1 MRKNIAQRML
11 SAALS
16 VVMAV
21 SSLSIAYAAND
32 DIATYGTVYHANQ
45 KLQKQSSQ
53 RIPFLKFNGV
63 VDYDNFVPMQVAWT
77 NPATKDVYQAY
88 CINPAYP
95 GYGDVAD
102 YGVDIEKFDND
113 CIVDAGGS
121 GGSGKTAGSKSAAGN
136 TIAAFLEGAVNYG
149 YPSVEAATLLGGTA
163 ESYGVTQEQLNYA
176 AYLATKM
183 AIWSGIHS
191 NYGINSWGVNDGLTG
206 YSATLKTNVL
216 KATKSIY
223 NKAGS
228 YTPSDGKSTVTFT
241 TGEHKKAGG
250 NYEVTYTIGNTGN
263 NVEGSDMYVEM
274 AAGGAFTNG
283 IVIQSADGKTL
294 NKTTTSSGTERYIV
308 PAGTTEVKALLPDP
322 GEKGVTAELRLYAKQ
337 KKKILLYGRSTKSA
351 TQGYVLAGNHYD
363 NPTAK
368 FEINP
373 EPDTPD
379 GGSGK
384 LTVIKLDARDNATP
398 LAGVTFDCYNSN
410 GQLVDTGTTDKSGKW
425 IPKISKAGTYTVIER
440 STNNKYQLTEPTT
453 LVITVPTDNDVT
465 ATFRDYPSQTVTIE
479 KEDAVTGNPVPGC
492 EYEIIQIDGKGVWR
506 ATGKTDANGKITWDD
521 VPDGTYLV
529 REVST
534 TDGYILDQTPQYVTV
549 RNGQAP
555 SLKFLD
561 SKHPG
566 LTISKVDKQT
576 GEVIPS
582 PAVFR
587 VAQTD
592 GSYKTDITTANGTA
606 TLTDLPVGSYRVSEV
621 QAPEGYVKDD
631 CPQDIYLGKGESKQ
645 LTIFNSKKPV
655 LTIEKIDGKTGNTIA
670 GTKFELKKS
679 DGTVIGTV
687 TTGADGK
694 VTVGMQ
700 GSELGYLDPDT
711 YTVTEV
717 FVPEPYVLSS
727 EHKDIKL
734 EAGDNKTLLFAN
746 LEMPTITVEK
756 YDEKTG
762 EKLEGAQ
769 FGIYE
774 QDDLARPVA
783 EGMTDADGRF
793 TSGKV
798 KPGTYVV
805 KEINPPKGY
814 MFSDKTKPDRVIVA
828 KAGDGEIIVKV
839 DNIKLPEL
847 TIKKIDSVTKEPIS
861 GVTYEIKMVDDTS
874 VQPATAVTDE
884 NGLITVPNLVAGTY
898 EVTEISTPKPY
909 ILNSTPQEVKLEGG
923 DTKTLLFENTKYPT
937 LIVQKTDGTTNKGI
951 PNTTYL
957 ITHEKADG
965 SAEIVGTFKTDEN
978 GRIKLPY
985 VEPGWYVIT
994 ETIPAQGYQKPTNP
1008 ITRIYLKPGDNSYTT
1023 NNAVTGD
1030 GEKDENGNKDENT
1043 GNNTKNPTIT
1053 SGADYEKVG
1062 EIINYPLN
1070 SIVIKKSD
1078 ANTGE
1083 MLEGATFEVIKTTG
1097 ETSGQNGTV
1106 ICTVTTD
1113 HSGVIVI
1120 TGLEA
1125 GAYAVREVKA
1135 PQNYLIDETNLQT
1148 VNLKADG
1155 TSVVEVTFRNYP
1167 YGSIQINKVDGT
1179 TKKPLEG
1186 AEFKVTDAAGNLVGN
1201 YKTDANGSILIPNL
1215 KPDSYVVTE
1224 TKAPDGYALKTEPQT
1239 VTVGTDG
1246 KIKTVT
1252 FTNEKKLGVQIIKI
1266 DSETRQPLQGAE
1278 FQIWNT
1284 GASSSTSVAAGTP
1297 AGVLVGT
1304 YTTDINGVINVVLDA
1319 GTYEI
1324 LETKA
1329 PKGYQLDKH
1338 KQDIVVKDGEQTS
1351 VTFTNTKLPDGTI
1364 LIHKTDAKTGDAIEG
1379 VTFEIRK
1386 ENGELIATEETDKQG
1401 EITVSGLEKGT
1412 YYVKETKAKEGY
1424 KADDKS
1430 HKVVLGK
1437 SGYVKLE
1444 VENTPLSGL
1453 RLKKIDSITGEGI
1466 YGVEFALYNKNGKIV
1481 GNYFTDNKG
1490 VIDFDAELPEG
1501 RYTIKEIT
1509 PADGYYSDNKPR
1521 TVELRAGKVTQ
1532 ITWENTPQAGQIK
1545 IKKVSGDYNETN
1557 ALPKGTALQGAIFE
1571 IYNYKT
1577 HNVVDRIETDYYGIA
1592 NSKPLPLGRY
1602 IIKEV
1607 QAPSYYKINPE
1618 EIDVTIEFATQVLNL
1633 TVEDY
1638 SANMSVGI
1646 DKFGPYEVMQG
1657 QPAVYTIK
1665 NVRNSSTVPLNDFYW
1680 RDIIPTSAG
1689 TLDKI
1694 ITGTYNMQGR
1704 YKVVATT
1711 SAGNTKVLADNMD
1724 TAKNNVILCSPAA
1737 VGLRSGEYITSVSLM
1752 FGTVQ
1757 PGFTQVLDAKV
1768 YLNVKKSGLPSNY
1781 QFANKVDIGGKY
1793 GNEWATG
1800 NSTWV
1805 TTIYN
1810 PAKQKLPKTGW

>member
-1 MRKNIAQRML
+1 MQKKKRFLALLIALVVALPFIQSPLTAQAAGEGSVTRKITVVKGKDINDIQYKGSNVLHSSAWWYDDDGTKHPAFCVDPKLAGPGEIAAGKYDVNVTGAETNEKI
-11 SAALS
+11 AAILNN
-16 VVMAV
+16 
-21 SSLSIAYAAND
+21 SIPYKTYQELGVANEEEAYAATKAA
-32 DIATYGTVYHANQ
+32 IWCV
-45 KLQKQSSQ
+45 
-53 RIPFLKFNGV
+53 IGV
-63 VDYDNFVPMQVAWT
+63 SNYTNKDLWD
-77 NPATKDVYQAY
+77 NPAK
-88 CINPAYP
+88 P
-95 GYGDVAD
+95 
-102 YGVDIEKFDND
+102 K
-113 CIVDAGGS
+113 
-121 GGSGKTAGSKSAAGN
+121 
-136 TIAAFLEGAVNYG
+136 
-149 YPSVEAATLLGGTA
+149 
-163 ESYGVTQEQLNYA
+163 
-176 AYLATKM
+176 
-183 AIWSGIHS
+183 
-191 NYGINSWGVNDGLTG
+191 
-206 YSATLKTNVL
+206 
-216 KATKSIY
+216 
-223 NKAGS
+223 
-228 YTPSDGKSTVTFT
+228 
-241 TGEHKKAGG
+241 
-250 NYEVTYTIGNTGN
+250 
-263 NVEGSDMYVEM
+263 
-274 AAGGAFTNG
+274 
-283 IVIQSADGKTL
+283 
-294 NKTTTSSGTERYIV
+294 
-308 PAGTTEVKALLPDP
+308 VKALFNKLVNLALNNPESVKQAVYGSAKVDKEP
-322 GEKGVTAELRLYAKQ
+322 VLDSDYYYQRFKIAETSNSGKSVQKYTVKLTGDYPKGTKITDEGGAEKNSFKGDELFAIR
-337 KKKILLYGRSTKSA
+337 IPKSA
-351 TQGYVLAGNHYD
+351 VPANGNVEA
-363 NPTAK
+363 NVEITATLFSNVILIGK
-368 FEINP
+368 PLNGLDGKVQDMEIAMPYQNVVIKAKMDLLNKD
-373 EPDTPD
+373 DTPD
-379 GGSGK
+379 PSGSGK

-453 LVITVPTDNDVT
+453 QVITIENDKT
-465 ATFRDYPSQTVTIE
+465 ATVTFRDYPTTTVTME
-479 KEDAVTGNPVPGC
+479 KEDAITGDPIAGC
-492 EYEIIQIDGKGVWR
+492 EYEIVQLDGKGAWR
-506 ATGKTDANGKITWDD
+506 ATGKTDGGGKITWDS

-534 TDGYILDQTPQYVTV
+534 VGDYILDQTPQYVTV

-566 LTISKVDKQT
+566 LTISKVNRQT
-576 GEVIPS
+576 GEVITA

-592 GSYKTDITTANGTA
+592 GDFTTDITTANGVA
-606 TLTDLPVGSYRVSEV
+606 SLTDLPTGSYRVTEI

-631 CPQDIYLGKGESKQ
+631 CPQNIYLGKGESKQ
-645 LTIFNSKKPV
+645 LTIFNLKKPV
-655 LTIEKIDGKTGNTIA
+655 LTIEKIDGQTGNPVA
-670 GTKFELKKS
+670 GTKFEIKKS

-687 TTGADGK
+687 TTGVDGK
-694 VTVGMQ
+694 VTIGMQ
-700 GSELGYLDPDT
+700 GGELGYLDPDT

-717 FVPEPYVLSS
+717 FVPEPYVLSK

-734 EAGDNKTLLFAN
+734 EGGDTKTLLFAN

-774 QDDLARPVA
+774 QEDLARPVA

-793 TSGKV
+793 TSGKI

-805 KEINPPKGY
+805 KEINPPQGY
-814 MFSDKTKPDRVIVA
+814 MFSDKTKPERTIVA

-847 TIKKIDSVTKEPIS
+847 TIKKVDSVTKEPIS
-861 GVTYEIKMVDDTS
+861 GVTYEIKLVDDTS

-884 NGLITVPNLVAGTY
+884 KGMITVPNLVAGTY

-909 ILNSTPQEVKLEGG
+909 ILNSTPQRVKLEGG

-937 LIVQKTDGTTNKGI
+937 LIIQKTDGTTNKGI

-957 ITHEKADG
+957 ITHEKTDG

-985 VEPGWYVIT
+985 VETGWYVIT
-994 ETIPAQGYQKPTNP
+994 ETLPAQGYQKPTNP
-1008 ITRIYLKPGDNSYTT
+1008 VTRIYLKAGDNSYTT
-1023 NNAVTGD
+1023 NNGVTG
-1030 GEKDENGNKDENT
+1030 GGNVENGNTEGAKA
-1043 GNNTKNPTIT
+1043 PTIT

-1062 EIINYPLN
+1062 DIVNYPLN

-1083 MLEGATFEVIKTTG
+1083 MLEGATFEVIKVTG
-1097 ETSGQNGTV
+1097 ETSGQNGKV

-1125 GAYAVREVKA
+1125 GAYAIRETKA
-1135 PQNYLIDETNLQT
+1135 PQNYLIDETALQN

-1179 TKKPLEG
+1179 TKQPLEG
-1186 AEFKVTDAAGNLVGN
+1186 AEFKVTSAAGNLVGN
-1201 YKTDANGSILIPNL
+1201 YKTDVNGSILIPDL

-1239 VTVGTDG
+1239 VMVGTDG
-1246 KIKTVT
+1246 KTKPVT

-1266 DSETRQPLQGAE
+1266 DSETRKPLQGAQ
-1278 FQIWNT
+1278 FQIWHT

-1304 YTTDINGVINVVLDA
+1304 YTTDINGVINVVLPA

-1329 PKGYQLDKH
+1329 PEGYKLDNH
-1338 KQDIVVKDGEQTS
+1338 KQDIVVKDGQQTS
-1351 VTFTNTKLPDGTI
+1351 VTFTNTPLPQGKI
-1364 LIHKTDAKTGDAIEG
+1364 RIVKTDAKTDEPIQG
-1379 VTFEIRK
+1379 VEFEIRK
-1386 ENGELIATEETDKQG
+1386 ENGELIATEKTDKQG
-1401 EITVSGLEKGT
+1401 EIIVAGLEEGI

-1424 KADDKS
+1424 KPSKESYKA
-1430 HKVVLGK
+1430 VVTKYGTT
-1437 SGYVKLE
+1437 KLNI
-1444 VENTPLSGL
+1444 ENEPLCGL

-1490 VIDFDAELPEG
+1490 VIDFEDELPEG

-1509 PADGYYSDNKPR
+1509 PADGYYGDNKPR
-1521 TVELRAGKVTQ
+1521 TVELRAGKITQ

-1577 HNVVDRIETDYYGIA
+1577 RNVVDRIVTDYYGIA

-1618 EIDVTIEFATQVLNL
+1618 EIDVTIEFATQVVKL
-1633 TVEDY
+1633 TVENY
-1638 SANMSVGI
+1638 SANISVGI
-1646 DKFGPYEVMQG
+1646 DKVGPYEVMQG
-1657 QPAVYTIK
+1657 QSAIYTIK

-1680 RDIIPTSAG
+1680 RDLIPTSAG
-1689 TLDKI
+1689 TVEKI
-1694 ITGTYNMQGR
+1694 ITGTYNMPGR

-1711 SAGNTKVLADNMD
+1711 SAGNTKVLADNLD

-1737 VGLRSGEYITSVSLM
+1737 VGLRSGESITSVSLM

-1768 YLNVKKSGLPSNY
+1768 YMNIKRNGLPSNY
-1781 QFANKVDIGGKY
+1781 QFANKADVGGKY

-1805 TTIYN
+1805 TSIYN
-1810 PAKQKLPKTGW
+1810 PAKQRLPKTGW

>member
-1 MRKNIAQRML
+1 MQKKKSFLVLLLALVVALPFIQAPLIAQAGEGSTTKKITVVKGKDINDIQYKGSNVL
-11 SAALS
+11 HSSAWWYDEDGTKHPAFCVDPKLAGPGEIAAGKYD
-16 VVMAV
+16 VNVTGAETNEKIAAI
-21 SSLSIAYAAND
+21 LNNSIPYKTYQELGVDNEEEAYAATKAAIWCVIGVSNYTNRSLWD
-32 DIATYGTVYHANQ
+32 NAAKPKVKALFDKLVNLALNNPKPVKQAVYGSAKVDKEPVLDGDYYYQRFKIAETSNSGKSVQKYTVKLTGDYPKGTKITDEGGAEKNTF
-45 KLQKQSSQ
+45 KGDELFAI
-53 RIPFLKFNGV
+53 RIPKSAVPTNGNV
-63 VDYDNFVPMQVAWT
+63 EVN
-77 NPATKDVYQAY
+77 
-88 CINPAYP
+88 
-95 GYGDVAD
+95 
-102 YGVDIEKFDND
+102 VDI
-113 CIVDAGGS
+113 
-121 GGSGKTAGSKSAAGN
+121 T
-136 TIAAFLEGAVNYG
+136 
-149 YPSVEAATLLGGTA
+149 ATLFSNVILIGKP
-163 ESYGVTQEQLNYA
+163 LNGLDGKVQDMEIAMPYQDVIIK
-176 AYLATKM
+176 TKM
-183 AIWSGIHS
+183 TMGQTE
-191 NYGINSWGVNDGLTG
+191 VEPD
-206 YSATLKTNVL
+206 
-216 KATKSIY
+216 
-223 NKAGS
+223 
-228 YTPSDGKSTVTFT
+228 PSDGK
-241 TGEHKKAGG
+241 
-250 NYEVTYTIGNTGN
+250 
-263 NVEGSDMYVEM
+263 
-274 AAGGAFTNG
+274 
-283 IVIQSADGKTL
+283 
-294 NKTTTSSGTERYIV
+294 
-308 PAGTTEVKALLPDP
+308 LL
-322 GEKGVTAELRLYAKQ
+322 
-337 KKKILLYGRSTKSA
+337 
-351 TQGYVLAGNHYD
+351 
-363 NPTAK
+363 
-368 FEINP
+368 
-373 EPDTPD
+373 
-379 GGSGK
+379 
-384 LTVIKLDARDNATP
+384 VIKLDARDNATP
-398 LAGVTFDCYNSN
+398 LSGVTFDCYNSS
-410 GQLVDTGTTDKSGKW
+410 GQLIDTGTTDGNGKW
-425 IPKISKAGTYTVIER
+425 SPNIPSAGTYTIIER
-440 STNNKYQLTEPTT
+440 DTNNKYQLTAPTT
-453 LVITVPTDNDVT
+453 QVVTVVSDKTVT
-465 ATFRDYPSQTVTIE
+465 ATFRDYPPTTVTLE
-479 KEDAVTGNPVPGC
+479 KEDAKTGAAVAGC
-492 EYEIIQIDGKGVWR
+492 EYEIVQIDGKGAWR
-506 ATGKTDANGKITWDD
+506 ATGKTDGNGKITWDS

-534 TDGYILDQTPQYVTV
+534 VGDYILDRTPQYVTV

-566 LTISKVDKQT
+566 LTISKVNRQT
-576 GEVIPS
+576 GEVITA

-592 GSYKTDITTANGTA
+592 GDFTTDVTTANGVA
-606 TLTDLPVGSYRVSEV
+606 SLTDLPTGSYRVTEI

-645 LTIFNSKKPV
+645 LTIFNLKKPV
-655 LTIEKIDGKTGNTIA
+655 LTIEKIDGQTGNPVA
-670 GTKFELKKS
+670 GTKFEIKKS
-679 DGTVIGTV
+679 DGTVLGTV

-694 VTVGMQ
+694 VTIGMQ
-700 GSELGYLDPDT
+700 GGELGYLDPDT

-717 FVPEPYVLSS
+717 FVPEPYVLSK

-734 EAGDNKTLLFAN
+734 EGGDTKTLLFAN

-762 EKLEGAQ
+762 EKLPGAQ

-774 QDDLARPVA
+774 QEDLARPIA

-793 TSGKV
+793 TSGKIQ
-798 KPGTYVV
+798 PGTYVV
-805 KEINPPKGY
+805 KEINPPQGY
-814 MFSDKTKPDRVIVA
+814 MFSDKTKPERTIVA

-847 TIKKIDSVTKEPIS
+847 TIKKVDSVTKEPIQ
-861 GVTYEIKMVDDTS
+861 GVTYEIKLVDDTS

-884 NGLITVPNLVAGTY
+884 KGLITVPNLVAGTY

-909 ILNSTPQEVKLEGG
+909 ILNSTPQRVKLVGG
-923 DTKTLLFENTKYPT
+923 DEKTLLFENTKYPT
-937 LIVQKTDGTTNKGI
+937 LIIQKTDGTTNKGI

-957 ITHEKADG
+957 ITHEKTDG

-985 VEPGWYVIT
+985 VETGWYVIT
-994 ETIPAQGYQKPTNP
+994 ETLPAQGYQKPTNP
-1008 ITRIYLKPGDNSYTT
+1008 VTRIYLKAGDNSYTT
-1023 NNAVTGD
+1023 NNGVTG
-1030 GEKDENGNKDENT
+1030 GGNVENGNTEGAKA
-1043 GNNTKNPTIT
+1043 PTIT

-1062 EIINYPLN
+1062 DIVNYPLN

-1083 MLEGATFEVIKTTG
+1083 MLEGATFEVIKVTG
-1097 ETSGQNGTV
+1097 ETSGQNGKV

-1125 GAYAVREVKA
+1125 GAYAIRETKA
-1135 PQNYLIDETNLQT
+1135 PQNYLIDETALQN

-1179 TKKPLEG
+1179 TKQPLEG
-1186 AEFKVTDAAGNLVGN
+1186 AEFKVTSAAGNLVGN
-1201 YKTDANGSILIPNL
+1201 YKTDVNGSILIPDL
-1215 KPDSYVVTE
+1215 KPDSYVITE

-1246 KIKTVT
+1246 KTKPVT

-1266 DSETRQPLQGAE
+1266 DSETRKPLQGAQ
-1278 FQIWNT
+1278 FQIWHT

-1304 YTTDINGVINVVLDA
+1304 YTTDINGVINVVLPA

-1329 PKGYQLDKH
+1329 PEGYKLDNH
-1338 KQDIVVKDGEQTS
+1338 KQDIVVKDGQQTS
-1351 VTFTNTKLPDGTI
+1351 VTFTNTPLPQGKI
-1364 LIHKTDAKTGDAIEG
+1364 RIVKTDAKTDEPIQG
-1379 VTFEIRK
+1379 VEFEIRK
-1386 ENGELIATEETDKQG
+1386 ENGELIATEKTDKQG
-1401 EITVSGLEKGT
+1401 EIIVAGLEEGI

-1424 KADDKS
+1424 KPSKESYKA
-1430 HKVVLGK
+1430 VVTKYGTT
-1437 SGYVKLE
+1437 KLNI
-1444 VENTPLSGL
+1444 ENEPLCGL

-1466 YGVEFALYNKNGKIV
+1466 YGVEFALYDKNGKIV

-1490 VIDFDAELPEG
+1490 VIDFEDELPEG

-1577 HNVVDRIETDYYGIA
+1577 RNVVDRIVTDYYGIA

-1618 EIDVTIEFATQVLNL
+1618 EIDVTIEFATQVVKL
-1633 TVEDY
+1633 TVENY
-1638 SANMSVGI
+1638 SANISVGI
-1646 DKFGPYEVMQG
+1646 DKVGPYEVMQG
-1657 QPAVYTIK
+1657 QSAIYTIK

-1680 RDIIPTSAG
+1680 RDLIPTSAG
-1689 TLDKI
+1689 TVEKI
-1694 ITGTYNMQGR
+1694 ITGTYNMPGR

-1711 SAGNTKVLADNMD
+1711 SAGNTKVLADNLD

-1737 VGLRSGEYITSVSLM
+1737 VGLRSGESITSVSLM

-1768 YLNVKKSGLPSNY
+1768 YMNIKRNGLPSNY
-1781 QFANKVDIGGKY
+1781 QFANKADVGGKY

-1805 TTIYN
+1805 TSIYN
-1810 PAKQKLPKTGW
+1810 PAKQRLPKTGW

>member
-1 MRKNIAQRML
+1 MQKKKRFLALLLALVVALPFIQSPLTAQAAGEGSVTRKITVVKGKDINDIQYDGKNVLHSSAWWYDEDGKKNPAFCVDPKLAGPGEIAAGKYDVNVTGAETNEKI
-11 SAALS
+11 AAILNN
-16 VVMAV
+16 
-21 SSLSIAYAAND
+21 SIPYKTYQELGVANEEEAYAATKAAIWCVIGVSKYTDQSHWKSADNPKVQD
-32 DIATYGTVYHANQ
+32 LFNKLVNLAQNNPEPVKQAVYGSARVDKEPVKDGDWWY
-45 KLQKQSSQ
+45 Q
-53 RIPFLKFNGV
+53 RYKV
-63 VDYDNFVPMQVAWT
+63 VETSN
-77 NPATKDVYQAY
+77 
-88 CINPAYP
+88 
-95 GYGDVAD
+95 
-102 YGVDIEKFDND
+102 
-113 CIVDAGGS
+113 
-121 GGSGKTAGSKSAAGN
+121 SGKEIRKYQVKLTTA
-136 TIAAFLEGAVNYG
+136 
-149 YPSVEAATLLGGTA
+149 PSGTKITD
-163 ESYGVTQEQLNYA
+163 E
-176 AYLATKM
+176 
-183 AIWSGIHS
+183 
-191 NYGINSWGVNDGLTG
+191 
-206 YSATLKTNVL
+206 
-216 KATKSIY
+216 
-223 NKAGS
+223 
-228 YTPSDGKSTVTFT
+228 
-241 TGEHKKAGG
+241 
-250 NYEVTYTIGNTGN
+250 
-263 NVEGSDMYVEM
+263 
-274 AAGGAFTNG
+274 
-283 IVIQSADGKTL
+283 
-294 NKTTTSSGTERYIV
+294 SGTEKSVFNGDEFFKVWI
-308 PAGTTEVKALLPDP
+308 PTSAIPEG
-322 GEKGVTAELRLYAKQ
+322 GSAE
-337 KKKILLYGRSTKSA
+337 
-351 TQGYVLAGNHYD
+351 
-363 NPTAK
+363 AK
-368 FEINP
+368 FEITADMFSNVILIGKP
-373 EPDTPD
+373 TSGLDGKVQDMEIAMPIQKVKIENNMVVGDEEVPPDPS
-379 GGSGK
+379 GSGK

-453 LVITVPTDNDVT
+453 QVITIENDKT
-465 ATFRDYPSQTVTIE
+465 ATVTFRDYPTTTVTME
-479 KEDAVTGNPVPGC
+479 KEDAITGDPIAGC
-492 EYEIIQIDGKGVWR
+492 EYEIVQLDGKGAWR
-506 ATGKTDANGKITWDD
+506 ATGKTDGGGKITWDS

-534 TDGYILDQTPQYVTV
+534 VGDYILDRTPQYVTV

-576 GEVIPS
+576 GETITS
-582 PAVFR
+582 AAVFR

-592 GSYKTDITTANGTA
+592 GSYQKDVTTANGVA
-606 TLTDLPVGSYRVSEV
+606 TLTDLPVGSYRVTET

-645 LTIFNSKKPV
+645 LTVFNYKKPV
-655 LTIEKIDGKTGNTIA
+655 LTIEKIDGQTGNPVP
-670 GTKFELKKS
+670 GTRFEVKKS

-687 TTGADGK
+687 TTGVDGK
-694 VTVGMQ
+694 VTIGMQ
-700 GSELGYLDPDT
+700 GGELGYLDPDT

-717 FVPEPYVLSS
+717 FVPEPYVLSK

-734 EAGDNKTLLFAN
+734 EGGDTKTLLFAN

-774 QDDLARPVA
+774 QEDLARPVA

-793 TSGKV
+793 TSGKI

-805 KEINPPKGY
+805 KEINPPQGY
-814 MFSDKTKPDRVIVA
+814 MFSDKTKPERTIVA

-847 TIKKIDSVTKEPIS
+847 TIKKVDSVTKEPIQ

-874 VQPATAVTDE
+874 VLSATAVTDE
-884 NGLITVPNLVAGTY
+884 KGLITVPNLVAGTY

-909 ILNSTPQEVKLEGG
+909 ILNSTPQRVKLEGG

-937 LIVQKTDGTTNKGI
+937 LIIQKTDGTTNKGI

-957 ITHEKADG
+957 ITHEKTDG

-985 VEPGWYVIT
+985 VETGWYVIT
-994 ETIPAQGYQKPTNP
+994 ETLPAQGYQKPTNP
-1008 ITRIYLKPGDNSYTT
+1008 VTRIYLKAGDNSYTT
-1023 NNAVTGD
+1023 NNGVTG
-1030 GEKDENGNKDENT
+1030 GGNVENGNTE
-1043 GNNTKNPTIT
+1043 GTKAPTIT

-1062 EIINYPLN
+1062 DIVNYPLN

-1083 MLEGATFEVIKTTG
+1083 MLEGATFEVIKVTG
-1097 ETSGQNGTV
+1097 ETSGQNGKV

-1125 GAYAVREVKA
+1125 GAYAIRETKA
-1135 PQNYLIDETNLQT
+1135 PQNYLIDETALQN

-1179 TKKPLEG
+1179 TKQPLDG
-1186 AEFKVTDAAGNLVGN
+1186 AEFKVTSAAGNLVGN
-1201 YKTDANGSILIPNL
+1201 YKTDVNGSILIPDL
-1215 KPDSYVVTE
+1215 KPDSYVITE

-1246 KIKTVT
+1246 KTKPVT

-1266 DSETRQPLQGAE
+1266 DSETRKPLQGAQ
-1278 FQIWNT
+1278 FQIWHT

-1304 YTTDINGVINVVLDA
+1304 YTTDINGVINVVLPA

-1329 PKGYQLDKH
+1329 PEGYKLDNH
-1338 KQDIVVKDGEQTS
+1338 KQDIVVKDGQQTS
-1351 VTFTNTKLPDGTI
+1351 VTFTNTPLPQGKI
-1364 LIHKTDAKTGDAIEG
+1364 RIVKTDAKIDEPIQG
-1379 VTFEIRK
+1379 VEFEIRK
-1386 ENGELIATEETDKQG
+1386 ENGELIATEKTDKQG
-1401 EITVSGLEKGT
+1401 EIIVAGLEEGI

-1424 KADDKS
+1424 KPSKESYKA
-1430 HKVVLGK
+1430 VVTKYGTT
-1437 SGYVKLE
+1437 KLNI
-1444 VENTPLSGL
+1444 ENEPLCGL

-1466 YGVEFALYNKNGKIV
+1466 YGVEFALYDKNGKIV

-1490 VIDFDAELPEG
+1490 VIDFEDELPEG

-1509 PADGYYSDNKPR
+1509 PADGYYSDTKPR

-1577 HNVVDRIETDYYGIA
+1577 RNVVDRIVTDYYGIA

-1618 EIDVTIEFATQVLNL
+1618 EIDVTIEFATQVVKL
-1633 TVEDY
+1633 TVENY
-1638 SANMSVGI
+1638 SANISVGI
-1646 DKFGPYEVMQG
+1646 DKVGPYEVMQG
-1657 QPAVYTIK
+1657 QSAIYTIK

-1680 RDIIPTSAG
+1680 RDLIPTSAG
-1689 TLDKI
+1689 TVEKI
-1694 ITGTYNMQGR
+1694 ITGTYNMPGR

-1711 SAGNTKVLADNMD
+1711 SAGNTKVLADNLD

-1737 VGLRSGEYITSVSLM
+1737 VGLRSGESITSVSLM

-1768 YLNVKKSGLPSNY
+1768 YMNIKRNGLPSNY
-1781 QFANKVDIGGKY
+1781 QFANKADVGGKY

-1805 TTIYN
+1805 TSIYN
-1810 PAKQKLPKTGW
+1810 PTKQRLPKTGW

>member
-1 MRKNIAQRML
+1 MQKKKSFLVLLLALVVALPFIQAPLIAQAGEGSTTKKITVVKGKDINDMQYDGKNVL
-11 SAALS
+11 HSSAWWYDEDGTKNPAFCVDPKLAGPGEIAAGKYD
-16 VVMAV
+16 VNVTGAETNEKIAAI
-21 SSLSIAYAAND
+21 LNNSIPYKTYQELGVANEEEAYAATKAAIWCVIGVSKYTD
-32 DIATYGTVYHANQ
+32 
-45 KLQKQSSQ
+45 QSH
-53 RIPFLKFNGV
+53 
-63 VDYDNFVPMQVAWT
+63 W
-77 NPATKDVYQAY
+77 
-88 CINPAYP
+88 
-95 GYGDVAD
+95 
-102 YGVDIEKFDND
+102 
-113 CIVDAGGS
+113 
-121 GGSGKTAGSKSAAGN
+121 KSAGN
-136 TIAAFLEGAVNYG
+136 PKVQDLFNKLVNL
-149 YPSVEAATLLGGTA
+149 A
-163 ESYGVTQEQLNYA
+163 LN
-176 AYLATKM
+176 
-183 AIWSGIHS
+183 
-191 NYGINSWGVNDGLTG
+191 
-206 YSATLKTNVL
+206 
-216 KATKSIY
+216 
-223 NKAGS
+223 
-228 YTPSDGKSTVTFT
+228 
-241 TGEHKKAGG
+241 
-250 NYEVTYTIGNTGN
+250 
-263 NVEGSDMYVEM
+263 
-274 AAGGAFTNG
+274 
-283 IVIQSADGKTL
+283 
-294 NKTTTSSGTERYIV
+294 
-308 PAGTTEVKALLPDP
+308 
-322 GEKGVTAELRLYAKQ
+322 
-337 KKKILLYGRSTKSA
+337 
-351 TQGYVLAGNHYD
+351 
-363 NPTAK
+363 
-368 FEINP
+368 NP
-373 EPDTPD
+373 EPVKQAVYGSAKVDKEPVLDGDYYYQRFKIAETSNSGKSVQKYTVKLTGDYPKGTKITDEGGAEKNTFKGDELFAIRIPKSAVPANGNVEANVEITATLFSNVILIGKPLNGLDGKVQDMEIAMPYQNVVIKAKMDLLNKDDTPD
-379 GGSGK
+379 PSGSGK

-398 LAGVTFDCYNSN
+398 LTGVTFDCYNSN

-453 LVITVPTDNDVT
+453 LVITVPTDHDVT
-465 ATFRDYPSQTVTIE
+465 ATFRDYPSQTVTME
-479 KEDAVTGNPVPGC
+479 KEDAKTGAAVAGC
-492 EYEIIQIDGKGVWR
+492 EYEIVQIDGKGAWR
-506 ATGKTDANGKITWDD
+506 ATGKTDGNGKITWDS

-534 TDGYILDQTPQYVTV
+534 VGDYILDRTPQYVTV

-566 LTISKVDKQT
+566 LTISKVNRQT
-576 GEVIPS
+576 GEVITA

-592 GSYKTDITTANGTA
+592 GDFTTDVTTANGVA
-606 TLTDLPVGSYRVSEV
+606 SLTDLPVGSYRVTEI

-645 LTIFNSKKPV
+645 LPIFNLKKPV
-655 LTIEKIDGKTGNTIA
+655 LTIEKIDGQTGNPVA
-670 GTKFELKKS
+670 GTKFEIKKS

-687 TTGADGK
+687 TTGVDGK
-694 VTVGMQ
+694 VTIGMQ
-700 GSELGYLDPDT
+700 GGELGYLDPDT

-717 FVPEPYVLSS
+717 FVPEPYVLSK

-734 EAGDNKTLLFAN
+734 EGGDTKTLLFAN

-774 QDDLARPVA
+774 QEDLARPVA

-793 TSGKV
+793 TSGKI

-805 KEINPPKGY
+805 KEINPPQGY
-814 MFSDKTKPDRVIVA
+814 MFSDKTKPERTIVA

-847 TIKKIDSVTKEPIS
+847 TIKKVDSVTKEPIQ
-861 GVTYEIKMVDDTS
+861 GVTYEIKLVDDTS

-884 NGLITVPNLVAGTY
+884 KGLITVPNLVAGTY

-909 ILNSTPQEVKLEGG
+909 ILNSTPQRVKLVGG
-923 DTKTLLFENTKYPT
+923 DEKTLLFENTKYPT
-937 LIVQKTDGTTNKGI
+937 LIIQKTDGTTNKGI

-957 ITHEKADG
+957 ITHEKTDG

-985 VEPGWYVIT
+985 VETGWYVIT
-994 ETIPAQGYQKPTNP
+994 ETLPAQGYQKPTNP
-1008 ITRIYLKPGDNSYTT
+1008 VTRIYLKAGDNSYTT
-1023 NNAVTGD
+1023 NNGVTG
-1030 GEKDENGNKDENT
+1030 GGNVENGNTEGAKA
-1043 GNNTKNPTIT
+1043 PTIT

-1062 EIINYPLN
+1062 DIVNYPLN

-1083 MLEGATFEVIKTTG
+1083 MLEGATFEVIKVTG
-1097 ETSGQNGTV
+1097 ETSGQNGKV

-1125 GAYAVREVKA
+1125 GAYAIRETKA
-1135 PQNYLIDETNLQT
+1135 PQNYLIDETALQN

-1179 TKKPLEG
+1179 TKQPLEG
-1186 AEFKVTDAAGNLVGN
+1186 AEFKVTSAAGNLVGN
-1201 YKTDANGSILIPNL
+1201 YKTDVNGSILIPDL
-1215 KPDSYVVTE
+1215 KPDSYVITE

-1246 KIKTVT
+1246 KTKPVT

-1266 DSETRQPLQGAE
+1266 DSETRKPLQGAQ
-1278 FQIWNT
+1278 FQIWHT

-1304 YTTDINGVINVVLDA
+1304 YTTDINGVINVVLPA

-1329 PKGYQLDKH
+1329 PEGYKLDNH
-1338 KQDIVVKDGEQTS
+1338 KQDIVVKDGQQTS
-1351 VTFTNTKLPDGTI
+1351 VTFTNTPLPQGKI
-1364 LIHKTDAKTGDAIEG
+1364 RIVKTDAKTDEPIQG
-1379 VTFEIRK
+1379 VEFEIRK
-1386 ENGELIATEETDKQG
+1386 ENGELIATEKTDKQG
-1401 EITVSGLEKGT
+1401 EIIVAGLEEGI

-1424 KADDKS
+1424 KPSKESYKA
-1430 HKVVLGK
+1430 VVTKYGTT
-1437 SGYVKLE
+1437 KLNI
-1444 VENTPLSGL
+1444 ENEPLCGL

-1466 YGVEFALYNKNGKIV
+1466 YGVEFALYDKNGKIV

-1490 VIDFDAELPEG
+1490 VIDFEDELPEG

-1577 HNVVDRIETDYYGIA
+1577 RNVVDRIVTDYYGIA

-1618 EIDVTIEFATQVLNL
+1618 EIDVTIEFATQVVKL
-1633 TVEDY
+1633 TVENY
-1638 SANMSVGI
+1638 SANISVGI
-1646 DKFGPYEVMQG
+1646 DKVGPYEVMQG
-1657 QPAVYTIK
+1657 QSAIYTIK

-1680 RDIIPTSAG
+1680 RDLIPTSAG
-1689 TLDKI
+1689 TVEKI
-1694 ITGTYNMQGR
+1694 ITGTYNMPGR

-1711 SAGNTKVLADNMD
+1711 SAGNTKVLADNLD

-1737 VGLRSGEYITSVSLM
+1737 VGLRSGESITSVSLM

-1768 YLNVKKSGLPSNY
+1768 YMNIKRNGLPSNY
-1781 QFANKVDIGGKY
+1781 QFANKADVGGKY

-1805 TTIYN
+1805 TSIYN
-1810 PAKQKLPKTGW
+1810 PTKQRLPKTGW

>member
-1 MRKNIAQRML
+1 MQKKKRFLALLIALVVALPFIQSPLTAQAAGEGSVTRKITVVKGKDINDIQYKGSNVLHSSAWWYDDDGTKHPAFCVDPKLAGPGEIAAGKYDVNVTGAETNEKI
-11 SAALS
+11 AAILNN
-16 VVMAV
+16 
-21 SSLSIAYAAND
+21 SIPYKTYQELGVANEEEAYAATKAA
-32 DIATYGTVYHANQ
+32 IWCV
-45 KLQKQSSQ
+45 
-53 RIPFLKFNGV
+53 IGV
-63 VDYDNFVPMQVAWT
+63 SNYTNKDLWD
-77 NPATKDVYQAY
+77 NPAK
-88 CINPAYP
+88 P
-95 GYGDVAD
+95 
-102 YGVDIEKFDND
+102 K
-113 CIVDAGGS
+113 
-121 GGSGKTAGSKSAAGN
+121 
-136 TIAAFLEGAVNYG
+136 
-149 YPSVEAATLLGGTA
+149 
-163 ESYGVTQEQLNYA
+163 
-176 AYLATKM
+176 
-183 AIWSGIHS
+183 
-191 NYGINSWGVNDGLTG
+191 
-206 YSATLKTNVL
+206 
-216 KATKSIY
+216 
-223 NKAGS
+223 
-228 YTPSDGKSTVTFT
+228 
-241 TGEHKKAGG
+241 
-250 NYEVTYTIGNTGN
+250 
-263 NVEGSDMYVEM
+263 
-274 AAGGAFTNG
+274 
-283 IVIQSADGKTL
+283 
-294 NKTTTSSGTERYIV
+294 
-308 PAGTTEVKALLPDP
+308 VKALFNKLVNLALNNPESVKQAVYGSAKVDKEP
-322 GEKGVTAELRLYAKQ
+322 VLDGDYYYQRFKIAETSNSGKSVQKYTVKLTGDYPKGTKITDEGGAEKNTFKGDELFAIR
-337 KKKILLYGRSTKSA
+337 IPKSA
-351 TQGYVLAGNHYD
+351 VPANGNVEA
-363 NPTAK
+363 NVEITATLFSNVILIGK
-368 FEINP
+368 PLNGLDGKVQDMEIAMPYQNVVIKAKMDLLNKD
-373 EPDTPD
+373 DTPD
-379 GGSGK
+379 PSGSGK

-453 LVITVPTDNDVT
+453 LVITVPTDHDVT
-465 ATFRDYPSQTVTIE
+465 ATFRDYPSQTVTME
-479 KEDAVTGNPVPGC
+479 KEDAKTGAAVAGC
-492 EYEIIQIDGKGVWR
+492 EYEIVQIDGKGAWR
-506 ATGKTDANGKITWDD
+506 ATGKTDGNGKITWDS

-534 TDGYILDQTPQYVTV
+534 VGDYILDRTPQYVTV

-566 LTISKVDKQT
+566 LTISKVNRQT
-576 GEVIPS
+576 GEVITA

-592 GSYKTDITTANGTA
+592 GDFTTDVTTANGVA
-606 TLTDLPVGSYRVSEV
+606 SLTDLPTGSYRVTEI

-645 LTIFNSKKPV
+645 LTIFNLKKPV
-655 LTIEKIDGKTGNTIA
+655 LTIEKIDGQTGNPVA
-670 GTKFELKKS
+670 GTKFEIKKS
-679 DGTVIGTV
+679 DGTVLGTV

-694 VTVGMQ
+694 VTIGMQ
-700 GSELGYLDPDT
+700 GGELGYLDPDT

-717 FVPEPYVLSS
+717 FVPEPYVLSK

-734 EAGDNKTLLFAN
+734 EGGDTKTLLFAN

-774 QDDLARPVA
+774 QEDLARPVA

-793 TSGKV
+793 TSGKI

-805 KEINPPKGY
+805 KEINPPQGY
-814 MFSDKTKPDRVIVA
+814 MFSDKTKPERTIVA

-847 TIKKIDSVTKEPIS
+847 TIKKVDSVTKEPIQ
-861 GVTYEIKMVDDTS
+861 GVTYEIKLVDDTS

-884 NGLITVPNLVAGTY
+884 KGLITVPNLVAGTY

-909 ILNSTPQEVKLEGG
+909 ILNSTPQRVKLVGG
-923 DTKTLLFENTKYPT
+923 DEKTLLFENTKYPT
-937 LIVQKTDGTTNKGI
+937 LIIQKTDGTTNKGI

-957 ITHEKADG
+957 ITHEKTDG

-985 VEPGWYVIT
+985 VETGWYVIT
-994 ETIPAQGYQKPTNP
+994 ETLPAQGYQKPTNP
-1008 ITRIYLKPGDNSYTT
+1008 VTRIYLKAGDNSYTT
-1023 NNAVTGD
+1023 NNGVTG
-1030 GEKDENGNKDENT
+1030 GGNVENGNTEGAKA
-1043 GNNTKNPTIT
+1043 PTIT

-1062 EIINYPLN
+1062 DIVNYPLN

-1083 MLEGATFEVIKTTG
+1083 MLEGATFEVIKVTG
-1097 ETSGQNGTV
+1097 ETSGQNGKV

-1125 GAYAVREVKA
+1125 GAYAIRETKA
-1135 PQNYLIDETNLQT
+1135 PQNYLIDETALQN

-1179 TKKPLEG
+1179 TKQPLEG
-1186 AEFKVTDAAGNLVGN
+1186 AEFKVTSAAGNLVGN
-1201 YKTDANGSILIPNL
+1201 YKTDVNGSILIPDL
-1215 KPDSYVVTE
+1215 KPDSYVITE

-1246 KIKTVT
+1246 KTKPVT

-1266 DSETRQPLQGAE
+1266 DSETRKPLQGAQ
-1278 FQIWNT
+1278 FQIWHT

-1304 YTTDINGVINVVLDA
+1304 YTTDINGVINVVLPA

-1329 PKGYQLDKH
+1329 PEGYKLDNH
-1338 KQDIVVKDGEQTS
+1338 KQDIVVKDGQQTS
-1351 VTFTNTKLPDGTI
+1351 VTFTNTPLPQGKI
-1364 LIHKTDAKTGDAIEG
+1364 RIVKTDAKTDEPIQG
-1379 VTFEIRK
+1379 VEFEIRK
-1386 ENGELIATEETDKQG
+1386 ENGELIATEKTDKQG
-1401 EITVSGLEKGT
+1401 EIIVAGLEEGI

-1424 KADDKS
+1424 KPSKESYKA
-1430 HKVVLGK
+1430 VVTKYGTT
-1437 SGYVKLE
+1437 KLNI
-1444 VENTPLSGL
+1444 ENEPLCGL

-1466 YGVEFALYNKNGKIV
+1466 YGVEFALYDKNGKIV

-1490 VIDFDAELPEG
+1490 VIDFEDELPEG

-1577 HNVVDRIETDYYGIA
+1577 RNVVDRIVTDYYGIA

-1618 EIDVTIEFATQVLNL
+1618 EIDVTIEFATQVVKL
-1633 TVEDY
+1633 TVENY
-1638 SANMSVGI
+1638 SANISVGI
-1646 DKFGPYEVMQG
+1646 DKVGPYEVMQG
-1657 QPAVYTIK
+1657 QSAIYTIK

-1680 RDIIPTSAG
+1680 RDLIPTSAG
-1689 TLDKI
+1689 TVEKI
-1694 ITGTYNMQGR
+1694 ITGTYNMPGR

-1711 SAGNTKVLADNMD
+1711 SAGNTKVLADNLD

-1737 VGLRSGEYITSVSLM
+1737 VGLRSGESITSVSLM

-1768 YLNVKKSGLPSNY
+1768 YMNIKRNGLPSNY
-1781 QFANKVDIGGKY
+1781 QFANKADVGGKY

-1805 TTIYN
+1805 TSIYN
-1810 PAKQKLPKTGW
+1810 PTKQRLPKTGW

>member
-1 MRKNIAQRML
+1 MKKNLIQRVL
-11 SAALS
+11 CTALS
-16 VVMAV
+16 VVMAA
-21 SSLSIAYAAND
+21 SSVVVAAADND
-32 DIATYGTVYHANQ
+32 DIVTYGTVYHANQ
-45 KLQKQSSQ
+45 KLQKQSQ
-53 RIPFLKFNGV
+53 KRIPFLTFNGA

-102 YGVDIEKFDND
+102 YGIDIEKFDND

-121 GGSGKTAGSKSAAGN
+121 GGNGKTAGSKSAAGN

-149 YPSVEAATLLGGTA
+149 YPTVDAATLLGGSA
-163 ESYGVTQEQLNYA
+163 ADYGVSQEELNYA

-183 AIWSGIHS
+183 AIWSGIHT
-191 NYGINSWGVNDGLTG
+191 NYSINSWNVNNNLTG
-206 YSATLKTNVL
+206 YSVALKNKVL
-216 KATKSIY
+216 AATKSVY

-228 YTPSDGKSTVTFT
+228 YTPASGESTVTFT
-241 TGEHKKAGG
+241 AGEPALAGSS
-250 NYEVTYTIGNTGN
+250 YEVPFTIGNTQN
-263 NVEGSDMYVEM
+263 NVEGADMYVEM
-274 AAGGAFTNG
+274 AAGGTFTNG
-283 IVIQSADGKTL
+283 IVIQSADGTPL
-294 NKTTTSSGTERYIV
+294 NKTTTSGGDERYIV
-308 PAGTTEVKALLPDP
+308 PAGTTEVKAVLPNP
-322 GEKGVTAELRLYAKQ
+322 GEESVTAELRLYAKQ

-363 NPTAK
+363 NPTDG
-368 FEINP
+368 FVINAETP
-373 EPDTPD
+373 GVPPTTDTP
-379 GGSGK
+379 
-384 LTVIKLDARDNATP
+384 R
-398 LAGVTFDCYNSN
+398 
-410 GQLVDTGTTDKSGKW
+410 
-425 IPKISKAGTYTVIER
+425 
-440 STNNKYQLTEPTT
+440 
-453 LVITVPTDNDVT
+453 
-465 ATFRDYPSQTVTIE
+465 
-479 KEDAVTGNPVPGC
+479 
-492 EYEIIQIDGKGVWR
+492 
-506 ATGKTDANGKITWDD
+506 
-521 VPDGTYLV
+521 
-529 REVST
+529 
-534 TDGYILDQTPQYVTV
+534 
-549 RNGQAP
+549 
-555 SLKFLD
+555 
-561 SKHPG
+561 
-566 LTISKVDKQT
+566 
-576 GEVIPS
+576 
-582 PAVFR
+582 
-587 VAQTD
+587 
-592 GSYKTDITTANGTA
+592 
-606 TLTDLPVGSYRVSEV
+606 
-621 QAPEGYVKDD
+621 
-631 CPQDIYLGKGESKQ
+631 
-645 LTIFNSKKPV
+645 
-655 LTIEKIDGKTGNTIA
+655 
-670 GTKFELKKS
+670 
-679 DGTVIGTV
+679 
-687 TTGADGK
+687 
-694 VTVGMQ
+694 
-700 GSELGYLDPDT
+700 
-711 YTVTEV
+711 
-717 FVPEPYVLSS
+717 
-727 EHKDIKL
+727 
-734 EAGDNKTLLFAN
+734 
-746 LEMPTITVEK
+746 ITVEK

-762 EKLEGAQ
+762 EKLPNAQ
-769 FGIYE
+769 FAIYE
-774 QDDLARPVA
+774 QDDMSRPVK
-783 EGMTDADGRF
+783 EGMTDAN
-793 TSGKV
+793 GKLTTG
-798 KPGTYVV
+798 KLKAGTYVV
-805 KEINPPKGY
+805 KELNPPKGY
-814 MFSDKTKPDRVIVA
+814 MVSDKTKAERVIVV
-828 KAGDGEIIVKV
+828 KNDDGEIVVKV

-847 TIKKIDSVTKEPIS
+847 KIKKVDAITKEPVA
-861 GVTYEIKMVDDTS
+861 GVTYEVKLVDDTS
-874 VQPATAVTDE
+874 VQPATAVTDA
-884 NGLITVPNLVAGTY
+884 NGTITLPELKAGTY
-898 EVTEISTPKPY
+898 EVTEISAPKSY
-909 ILNSTPQEVKLEGG
+909 IVNKTSQRVKLEGG
-923 DTKTLLFENTKYPT
+923 DEKTLLFENTKYPT
-937 LIVQKTDGTTNKGI
+937 LIVKKTDATTNKGI
-951 PNTTYL
+951 PNTTYK
-957 ITHEKADG
+957 IEHEKADG
-965 SAEIVGTFKTDEN
+965 TIEAVGTFKTDAN
-978 GRIKLPY
+978 GQIKLPN
-985 VEPGWYVIT
+985 VETGWYILT

-1008 ITRIYLKPGDNSYTT
+1008 VTRIYLKAGDNAYTPAGNHVANGNL
-1023 NNAVTGD
+1023 NNAGAAKAPV
-1030 GEKDENGNKDENT
+1030 
-1043 GNNTKNPTIT
+1043 IT
-1053 SGADYEKVG
+1053 SGTDYEKVG
-1062 EIINYPLN
+1062 DIVNYPLN

-1125 GAYAVREVKA
+1125 GAYAVREIKA
-1135 PQNYLIDETNLQT
+1135 PKNYIIDETNLQT

-1155 TSVVEVTFRNYP
+1155 TSVVEVVFRNYP
-1167 YGSIQINKVDGT
+1167 YGSIHIQKTDGK
-1179 TKKPLEG
+1179 TKQPLEG
-1186 AEFKVTDAAGNLVGN
+1186 AEFKVTESNGAFIGNFT
-1201 YKTDANGSILIPNL
+1201 TDANGEILIPNL
-1215 KPDSYVVTE
+1215 KPGSYLVTE
-1224 TKAPDGYALKTEPQT
+1224 AKAPDGYALSAGCAKT
-1239 VTVGTDG
+1239 VVIGTDG
-1246 KIKTVT
+1246 KVQNLN
-1252 FTNEKKLGVQIIKI
+1252 FTNYKKLGVQIIKI

-1329 PKGYQLDKH
+1329 PKGYQTDKH

-1379 VTFEIRK
+1379 GSFEIRK

-1424 KADDKS
+1424 KADNKS

-1444 VENTPLSGL
+1444 VENTPLAGL

-1466 YGVEFALYNKNGKIV
+1466 YGVEFALYDKNGKIV

-1490 VIDFDAELPEG
+1490 VIDFEDELPEG

-1509 PADGYYSDNKPR
+1509 PADGYYSDTKPR

-1577 HNVVDRIETDYYGIA
+1577 RNVVDRIVTDYYGIA

-1618 EIDVTIEFATQVLNL
+1618 EIDVTIEFATQVVKL
-1633 TVEDY
+1633 TVENY
-1638 SANMSVGI
+1638 SANISVGI

-1657 QPAVYTIK
+1657 QSAIYTIK

-1680 RDIIPTSAG
+1680 RDLIPTSAG
-1689 TLDKI
+1689 TVEKI
-1694 ITGTYNMQGR
+1694 ITGTYNMPGR

-1711 SAGNTKVLADNMD
+1711 SAGNTKVLADNLD

-1737 VGLRSGEYITSVSLM
+1737 VGLRSGESITSVSLM

-1768 YLNVKKSGLPSNY
+1768 YMNIKRNGLPSNY
-1781 QFANKVDIGGKY
+1781 QFANKADVGGKY

-1805 TTIYN
+1805 TSIYN
-1810 PAKQKLPKTGW
+1810 PAKQRLPKTGW